1 MTDLPL
7 LGFGLPVSG
16 SWATP
21 ATMLH
26 LAQRAEALGYAS
38 LWTFQRTL
46 VPVGGSAASH
56 DAVGRPAARA
66 VDAPAYQAVQ
76 DAVLPLAFVAAR
88 TERIGLGTATLC
100 APFTAPAM
108 LAKAMTTLD
117 QLSAGRL
124 TIGLGIGWL
133 PEEYAAAGVPFA
145 RRGARME
152 EHSAAWRRCGHRTRH
167 SSTVS
172 STPCPARGWASRPSS
187 ARIRPS
193 CSVGRR
199 RRRCAGPAG
208 WPRAGSAAVGRT

>member
-76 DAVLPLAFVAAR
+76 DAVLP
-88 TERIGLGTATLC
+88 
-100 APFTAPAM
+100 
-108 LAKAMTTLD
+108 
-117 QLSAGRL
+117 
-124 TIGLGIGWL
+124 
-133 PEEYAAAGVPFA
+133 
-145 RRGARME
+145 
-152 EHSAAWRRCGHRTRH
+152 
-167 SSTVS
+167 
-172 STPCPARGWASRPSS
+172 SRS
-187 ARIRPS
+187 
-193 CSVGRR
+193 
-199 RRRCAGPAG
+199 
-208 WPRAGSAAVGRT
+208 WPRAPSGSGSAPPPCAPRSPHRRCWPRR